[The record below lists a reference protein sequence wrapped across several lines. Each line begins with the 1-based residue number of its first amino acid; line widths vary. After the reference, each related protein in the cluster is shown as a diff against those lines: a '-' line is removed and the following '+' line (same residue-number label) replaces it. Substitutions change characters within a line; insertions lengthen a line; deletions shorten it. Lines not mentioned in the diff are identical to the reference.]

1 MEKLSPE
8 IVNGLKERGV
18 NLTDEE
24 VKSINTIL
32 PNTPQ
37 ELSMEDLDQ
46 AAGGM
51 SGWKKVAIGGSI
63 AAGVVATALLADA
76 AQSKIRQGKNQN
88 ATDNMFAKKGIGKI
102 ESLFS
107 KKADSNSL
115 KQD

>member
-1 MEKLSPE
+1 METLSPE
-8 IVNGLKERGV
+8 IVNGLKERGI

-46 AAGGM
+46 AVGGM

-63 AAGVVATALLADA
+63 AAGVVAAALLADA
-76 AQSKIRQGKNQN
+76 AQSKIRQGKEEH
-88 ATDNMFAKKGIGKI
+88 ATDNMFAKKGINKI
-102 ESLFS
+102 QDWFS
-107 KKADSNSL
+107 SNP
-115 KQD
+115 

>member
-46 AAGGM
+46 AVGGM
-51 SGWKKVAIGGSI
+51 SAWKKVAIGGGV
-63 AAGVVATALLADA
+63 AAGVVAAALLADA
-76 AQSKIRQGKNQN
+76 AQSKIRQKDNQA
-88 ATDNMFAKKGIGKI
+88 ATDNMFSKKGVNAIQG
-102 ESLFS
+102 LFS
-107 KKADSNSL
+107 KKAPDDTPN
-115 KQD
+115 K

>member
-1 MEKLSPE
+1 METLSPE
-8 IVNGLKERGV
+8 IVNGLKERGI

-46 AAGGM
+46 AVGGM

-63 AAGVVATALLADA
+63 AAGVVAAALLADA
-76 AQSKIRQGKNQN
+76 AQSKIRHGQGEEQN
-88 ATDNMFAKKGIGKI
+88 VTDNMFAKKGINAI
-102 ESLFS
+102 QDWFS
-107 KKADSNSL
+107 KKSSTTI
-115 KQD
+115 